1 MAGQV
6 NIEFNSAGFREILT
20 SDGVRAVVQA
30 ATDEIQAKANANI
43 SEESEGFSSQV
54 RIGGYGGG
62 RWVGHVTA
70 TDGASIRA
78 ESEDK
83 ALTRA
88 VK

>member
-1 MAGQV
+1 MAAQV
-6 NIEFNSAGFREILT
+6 KIEFNSAGFKEILT
-20 SDGVRAVVQA
+20 SDGVKALVQSTA
-30 ATDEIQAKANANI
+30 EAIQAKANANI
-43 SEESEGFSSQV
+43 AEESEGFSARV

-62 RWVGHVTA
+62 RWIGHVTT
-70 TDGASIRA
+70 TDKASIRA

>member
-1 MAGQV
+1 MATQV
-6 NIEFNSAGFREILT
+6 KIEFNSAGFKEILT
-20 SDGVRAVVQA
+20 SDGVKSLVTQV
-30 ATDEIQAKANANI
+30 TNEIQSKANANI
-43 SEESEGFSSQV
+43 NEESEGFSAQV
-54 RIGGYGGG
+54 RMGGYGGG
-62 RWVGHVTA
+62 RWIGHVTT